1 MARLPHP
8 FRRPRQSSRHDLQ
21 RLFVSCE
28 SKAMCNLEAGPWPD
42 ALATTFLLG
51 GGKVV
56 DIAFGPS

>member
-1 MARLPHP
+1 
-8 FRRPRQSSRHDLQ
+8 
-21 RLFVSCE
+21 
-28 SKAMCNLEAGPWPD
+28 MCNLEAGPWPD